1 MAVFVTDG
9 EQRSTLAVTRA
20 LGHAGIPVTVG
31 ETCQPSLAGIS
42 RYCNRAVSYPS
53 PLHEPE
59 RFADFLSQEMSRHNY
74 RVLMPMTDVAMQI
87 VAEMGDAMRPAVT
100 PIPGAQQVRMA
111 QDKWEVLRL
120 AQRLGIGCPA
130 TYMSGDQCRI
140 EDVAA
145 RLQYPVVIK
154 PRSSQYMHQCKWTS
168 GGVQYAHD
176 ARELLSRYRE
186 AEALAQQPMVQE
198 LIEGEGR
205 GVFVLLWDG
214 ELKSAFCHRRLRE
227 KPPSGG
233 VSVLRESI
241 PLNQDML
248 EYSLMLLRAI
258 GWQGVAMVEF
268 KMDRRDGHAKLMEI
282 NGRFW
287 GSLQLAVDAGIN
299 FPLMLYRLA
308 VGEKVEP
315 AFAYRTGIKTRW
327 LLGDLDHL
335 LIRLKRENGFAPQP
349 NSRLRACL
357 DFLKFYEKDMHY
369 EVLKL
374 HDPLPGWLEAKHY
387 VQSLFGKEEWGA
399 H

>member
-1 MAVFVTDG
+1 MSVFVTDG
-9 EQRSTLAVTRA
+9 DQRSTLAVTRA
-20 LGHAGIPVTVG
+20 LGRAGIPVTVG
-31 ETCQPSLAGIS
+31 ETCQPSLAGTS
-42 RYCNRAVSYPS
+42 RYCSRAMRYPS
-53 PLHEPE
+53 PMREPDA
-59 RFADFLSQEMSRHNY
+59 FVAFLAEEMRRGNY
-74 RVLMPMTDVAMQI
+74 RVLVPMTDVAMQM
-87 VAEMGDAMRPAVT
+87 VAEMGDAVRPAVT
-100 PIPGAQQVRMA
+100 PIPGAQHVRLA

-130 TYMSGDQCRI
+130 TYVTGENQPI
-140 EDVAA
+140 EDVAE
-145 RLQYPVVIK
+145 RLQYPVVVK
-154 PRSSQYMHQCKWTS
+154 PRWSRYKLKGKWTNGS
-168 GGVQYAHD
+168 VQYAHH

-186 AEALAQQPMVQE
+186 AQAQAPQPLIQE
-198 LIEGEGR
+198 LIPGEGR
-205 GVFVLLWDG
+205 GVFVLLWHG

-241 PLNQDML
+241 PLDKDML
-248 EYSLMLLRAI
+248 EQSLALLRAI

-287 GSLQLAVDAGIN
+287 GSLQLAVDAGVN

-308 VGEKVEP
+308 IGEKVEP

-327 LLGDLDHL
+327 LLGDLDNL
-335 LIRLKRENGFAPQP
+335 LIRLKRENGSAPEP
-349 NSRLRACL
+349 SSRLRACL